1 MANHTSHLIK
11 NILVSIVSILIG
23 ILFFEVMASYIIK
36 NNVVNEDANERSRR
50 YMLFGTKDGLPAFRN
65 QENIFT
71 YSPNSTIRAIAFYED
86 GAALHKEYDYIL
98 TTNNFGLVQK
108 LDINTYRPSTL
119 LLGDSF
125 TEGQGAIPWFYTL
138 EELNSTNQAQL
149 INGGLLGTGFAQWKI
164 LHDMLEASDI
174 HIGRVV
180 VPFISDDYQ
189 RVVWNFPNQVLAC
202 LGDIKNC
209 NGKEGYFPLPKID
222 EMEVFVNQLRSFR
235 DKEYEVKQAIKEQRF
250 FRKYF
255 PSLRF
260 IWKYLKN
267 DYKLRFANSNS
278 EAIDFLIKKY
288 GKRIVFIHIPTQEE
302 IEHGNIPNYVGILA
316 QEKIKNVG
324 GELIDGFKA
333 CGLETSDYLI
343 NDPHPN
349 PMGYKKISS
358 CVKKVIDD
366 LN

>member
-1 MANHTSHLIK
+1 M
-11 NILVSIVSILIG
+11 VSILIG
-23 ILFFEVMASYIIK
+23 VLIFEAMASYIIK
-36 NNVVNEDANERSRR
+36 ENYVDESANERSRR
-50 YMLFGTKDGLPAFRN
+50 YMLFGTEDDMPAFRN

-71 YSPNSTIRAIAFYED
+71 YNPNSTIRAVTFYEN
-86 GAALHKEYDYIL
+86 GLALHKEYDYIL

-108 LDINTYRPSTL
+108 LDINKNRSSTL

-125 TEGQGAIPWFYTL
+125 TEGQGAIPWFYSL
-138 EELNSTNQAQL
+138 EELNSTKQTQF

-164 LHDMLEASDI
+164 LHDVLEASDI
-174 HIGRVV
+174 HIDRVI

-189 RVVWNFPNQVLAC
+189 RVVWNFPSQVLGC

-209 NGKEGYFPLPKID
+209 KGNEGYYPLPKED
-222 EMEVFVNQLRSFR
+222 DVEAFVNQLRVFR
-235 DKEYEVKQAIKEQRF
+235 DNEHTQKQAIKEQRF

-260 IWKYLKN
+260 IWKYVKN

-278 EAIDFLIKKY
+278 EAIEFLIEKY
-288 GKRIVFIHIPTQEE
+288 GKRIIFLHLPTQEE
-302 IEHGNIPNYVGILA
+302 IEHGNVPNYVGMLA
-316 QEKIKNVG
+316 RDKINRFD

-333 CGLETSDYLI
+333 CGLESSDYFI
-343 NDPHPN
+343 YDPHPN
-349 PMGYKKISS
+349 PMGYKKILS
-358 CVKKVIDD
+358 CVKQAIHN